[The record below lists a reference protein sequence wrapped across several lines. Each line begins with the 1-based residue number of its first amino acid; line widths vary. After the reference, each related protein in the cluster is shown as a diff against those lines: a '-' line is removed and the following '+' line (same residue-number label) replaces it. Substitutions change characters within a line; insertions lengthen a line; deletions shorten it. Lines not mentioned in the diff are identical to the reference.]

1 MPEPMFR
8 KLVATVEEIHIDG
21 GRPVATPLR
30 IAVAAAVFTNPYA
43 NVWADDL
50 EPLIAEFAPTVG
62 PLLADRA
69 AALLG
74 EYPRL
79 PRHVHRPLLLHLQQ
93 RRGTGSQESHL

>member
-1 MPEPMFR
+1 MFR

-62 PLLADRA
+62 PLLADQPRRCSVMLRSRPSGRPPSSGLMASWSTA
-69 AALLG
+69 A
-74 EYPRL
+74 R
-79 PRHVHRPLLLHLQQ
+79 
-93 RRGTGSQESHL
+93 